1 MTNLTLLDLVFNPVE
16 EQFGQDFIPFL
27 LITLALLGGAIW
39 IVRRILLGR
48 ERAKQVEEQRRQ
60 DAEKRE
66 GL

>member
-48 ERAKQVEEQRRQ
+48 ERVKQVEHP
-60 DAEKRE
+60 A
-66 GL
+66 GH